1 MAAKRLVDSIPSSG
15 PRWWGRPVLTCRR
28 STVALKFVPSL
39 LVATALVWGCD
50 DGDSAGTSAQPSSA
64 TTSQALIEAPEEEE
78 TGADGG
84 GEQTKGSVAAAGE
97 KATIPAGQ
105 LVAGSTPGDK
115 GRDPVFEPALLAA
128 ELGAFDIDRLPY
140 PNDPQQSP
148 LTGVTRERATKLCAE
163 RQGRL
168 CTELEWERACKGPD
182 QQPYSGGTRWDGSCA
197 TAPETCA
204 SGFGVLAMGAAMR
217 EWTASD
223 VLPIKKLQPKA
234 AAIRGAAVDAAG
246 VDHRCAHRAAID
258 PGTEARDLGFRC
270 CYGKANEPAI
280 PSPGWLAAFRKAEL
294 PPSRLEQLF
303 AGSARLA
310 PLAKDIKYFR
320 QEAAIATIMR
330 RGTARGTDAG
340 APPPNM
346 SMTTAPTVWNPVPG
360 EEIVL
365 VTGRSE
371 RDSFI
376 VAFHRLPED
385 RYRVGAAL
393 IMKNELGPVVLIYN
407 PYVRRKLHWAT
418 CWECYGAT
426 GNITYRLDNRVVIT
440 QK

>member
-1 MAAKRLVDSIPSSG
+1 M
-15 PRWWGRPVLTCRR
+15 
-28 STVALKFVPSL
+28 ALKYAPPL
-39 LVATALVWGCD
+39 LVTAALVCGCD
-50 DGDSAGTSAQPSSA
+50 GDTAAGTTAQPSAA
-64 TTSQALIEAPEEEE
+64 TTNKALIEAPEDDDMG
-78 TGADGG
+78 TDGG
-84 GEQTKGSVAAAGE
+84 GEQHKGSVAAAGE
-97 KATIPAGQ
+97 RATIPAGQ

-115 GRDPVFEPALLAA
+115 GRDPVFEPALLEA
-128 ELGAFDIDRLPY
+128 ELGAFEMDRLPY

-148 LTGVTRERATKLCAE
+148 LTGVSRERAAKLCAE
-163 RQGRL
+163 GQGRL

-182 QQPYSGGTRWDGSCA
+182 QQPYAGGTRWDGSCG

-217 EWTASD
+217 EWTASE
-223 VLPIKKLQPKA
+223 VLPIKKLQPQA
-234 AAIRGAAVDAAG
+234 AAIRGAGAEAAG

-258 PGTEARDLGFRC
+258 PATEAGDLGFRC
-270 CYGKANEPAI
+270 CYGKANEPVI
-280 PSPGWLAAFRKAEL
+280 PSPGWLAAFRKADL
-294 PPSRLEQLF
+294 PPTRLEQLF
-303 AGSARLA
+303 AASARLA

-320 QEAAIATIMR
+320 EEAAIETIQR
-330 RGTARGTDAG
+330 RGAARGTDAG

-346 SMTTAPTVWNPVPG
+346 RMTTAPTVWNPVPG
-360 EEIVL
+360 EKIVL

-376 VAFHRLPED
+376 VAFHRLSED

-393 IMKNELGPVVLIYN
+393 IMKDEIGPVVFIYN

-426 GNITYRLDNRVVIT
+426 GNITYRIDNRVVIT